1 MERRIRF
8 IWWGLL
14 VVLIIVAS
22 WRLFLPH
29 GNKAYL
35 EKMSTNREVI
45 VYVTGAVSK
54 PELVHLPLDA
64 RLDDALKKVSL
75 LPEANVEALNP
86 AEKLKDGQKISIPYK
101 PVVAVPTTGSP
112 ISPGSSAAMG
122 SLTTAGN
129 PAGSS
134 GSASTAATAGSSAA
148 TASSGS
154 AATASSG
161 GKININT
168 AGVAELDK
176 LPGIGPAL
184 AERIVQYR
192 TDNGPFVRPEDLQEV
207 AGIGPKTYEK
217 MASLVSV
224 GP

>member
-1 MERRIRF
+1 MERRFRF

-35 EKMSTNREVI
+35 EKTSTSREII

-54 PELVHLPLDA
+54 PELVHLSLDA

-75 LPEANVEALNP
+75 LPEANLEALNP
-86 AEKLKDGQKISIPYK
+86 AEKLKDGQKIAIPYK
-101 PVVAVPTTGSP
+101 PVVAVTTAGSP
-112 ISPGSSAAMG
+112 ISP
-122 SLTTAGN
+122 
-129 PAGSS
+129 GSS
-134 GSASTAATAGSSAA
+134 GSASTAATAGSTAA

-161 GKININT
+161 GSKININT

-217 MASLVSV
+217 MASMVSV

>member
-35 EKMSTNREVI
+35 EKTSTNREVI

-112 ISPGSSAAMG
+112 ISP
-122 SLTTAGN
+122 
-129 PAGSS
+129 GSS